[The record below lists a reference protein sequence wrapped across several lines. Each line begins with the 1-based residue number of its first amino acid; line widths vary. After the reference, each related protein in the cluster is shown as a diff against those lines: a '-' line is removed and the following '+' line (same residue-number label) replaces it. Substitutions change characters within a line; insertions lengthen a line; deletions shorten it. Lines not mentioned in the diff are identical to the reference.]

1 MTDLKETCSSGLK
14 FCLTTKIKRFARLS
28 SSEKGIMSKNDR
40 SNTRETAG
48 EREEL
53 SCTSEKIVC
62 SMREETRRI
71 VIVSLV
77 YQWHYVI
84 VCYCKIKDVFFVY
97 WW

>member
-14 FCLTTKIKRFARLS
+14 FCLTTKIKMFAHLI
-28 SSEKGIMSKNDR
+28 SSEKGILSKNDR

-62 SMREETRRI
+62 SIREETRRI

-77 YQWHYVI
+77 Y
-84 VCYCKIKDVFFVY
+84 
-97 WW
+97 